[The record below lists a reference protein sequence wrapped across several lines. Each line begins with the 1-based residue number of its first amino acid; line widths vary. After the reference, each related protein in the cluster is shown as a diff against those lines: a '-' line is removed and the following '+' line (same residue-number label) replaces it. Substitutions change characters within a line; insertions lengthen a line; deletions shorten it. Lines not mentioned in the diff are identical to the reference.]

1 MADGVRD
8 FLLPMK
14 QPEACAWRGCVKSAM
29 GPELFSIEVEV
40 EDVAV
45 LDVRLCPTHWEWLRA
60 LVGRDRMPGPWARIR
75 VELTELASSS

>member
-1 MADGVRD
+1 MRD
-8 FLLPMK
+8 LVMPVK

-29 GPELFSIEVEV
+29 GPELFSIAVEL

-45 LDVRLCPTHWEWLRA
+45 LDVRLCPTHWEWLRG

-75 VELTELASSS
+75 VKLRELASSP